1 MKTLRITALV
11 VAIVGALNWGL
22 VGFFQ
27 FDLVAAIF
35 GGQTE
40 ILSRIVY
47 ALVGVAGITLLF
59 TTPEFSGRPPA
70 ARRREYERT
79 TRVP

>member
-1 MKTLRITALV
+1 MTTQMTVADKVALGL
-11 VAIVGALNWGL
+11 ATVGALNWGL

-35 GGQTE
+35 GGPAT

-47 ALVGVAGITLLF
+47 GLVGLAGLYCVSF
-59 TTPEFSGRPPA
+59 FVRGERAPA
-70 ARRREYERT
+70 TA
-79 TRVP
+79 